1 MHGLSRA
8 KIETTETQLFL
19 LYYSANCS
27 FSFAQVPFYH
37 CLRCQQPEVFR
48 SKMEDASVLL
58 LEPNQMDHSQNSEIL
73 GLLFIILPL
82 SPPSLPLSPSLSLP
96 ICSAHAFV
104 SVSEKICTA
113 SFVVE
118 SIHCQ
123 CTPSIFSGGTQ
134 AVVPPRHCPCSPFG
148 RTLTCPC
155 CFRSNSYIGME
166 FSERCSSL
174 AR

>member
-58 LEPNQMDHSQNSEIL
+58 LEPNQMNHSQNSEIL

-82 SPPSLPLSPSLSLP
+82 SPPSLPLSPSLSSLFALLTLLFQFQRKFVQHHLLWNQF
-96 ICSAHAFV
+96 IASALLQSSREERKQLCRLGIAPARRLDV
-104 SVSEKICTA
+104 LSPAPVA
-113 SFVVE
+113 SG
-118 SIHCQ
+118 Q
-123 CTPSIFSGGTQ
+123 
-134 AVVPPRHCPCSPFG
+134 
-148 RTLTCPC
+148 TLT
-155 CFRSNSYIGME
+155 
-166 FSERCSSL
+166 
-174 AR
+174 